1 MLNNEISRFVAL
13 LSEGRYAALQEALN
27 DGFISDVAE
36 FIEDL
41 PAGQAAI
48 CFRLLH
54 KDNAADVFAKMEG
67 DVRTH
72 LIAAFTDHEVQSLIE
87 ALFLDDAVDLVE
99 ELPANVVPRVLR
111 SASPDTRKRL
121 NHFLNFPVNSAGSIM
136 TPEFMRLKKNWT
148 VEFALRRI
156 RTNGDEAASILISFV
171 TDDSRHLEGIISIRD
186 LLSADDRQ
194 LVADVMETHFI
205 QVEVGEDRET
215 VVALFHDH
223 DLVNLPVVDAENRL
237 VGLITFDDVMDVSEA
252 EVTEDFEKMA
262 LVGSAGKPYLKTSVW
277 QHAKGRSSWLMILM
291 LSGIVN
297 GGILGRFEHAFVA
310 TPMLVTFIPMLTDT
324 GGNAGSQSSTMIIR
338 GMAVGDI
345 SLSDF
350 WSVVWKELR
359 ISWLVGLAMAFVN
372 FGRLYFFSD
381 HNWRGGLAVSLS
393 LMVIVTISKLVGGA
407 LPLLAKKLKLDPAI
421 MAAPLITTIVDALG
435 LIIYFTI
442 AGRLLGIS

>member
-156 RTNGDEAASILISFV
+156 RTSGDEAASILISFV

>member
-1 MLNNEISRFVAL
+1 

-111 SASPDTRKRL
+111 SASPDTRNRL

-156 RTNGDEAASILISFV
+156 RTSGDEAASILISFV

>member
-111 SASPDTRKRL
+111 SASPDTRNRL

-156 RTNGDEAASILISFV
+156 RTSGDEAASILISFV